1 MLLLGMAVSISELI
15 VLIRGGGE
23 MATGIAHR
31 LHRCQ
36 MRVLITEIAVPT
48 AVRRNVAF
56 AEAVYEGAHTVEG
69 VKAVRLRSCDEAYAA
84 WEQKQIPV
92 FVDPEASIGKVLK
105 PVVVVDAIMAKK
117 NGATNRTDA
126 PVVIGVGP
134 GFTAGVNVHA
144 VVESNR
150 GHHLGRVI
158 WDGAAESYTGIPS
171 SVDGFTASRV
181 LRVPQSGIFHTLR
194 SIGNVIAAGEPIAI
208 VNGELIK
215 AEISGQIRGLLRNG
229 IQVQQGIKA
238 GDIDPRGERGYCDL
252 ISDKSRA
259 IAGGVLEA
267 ILHSLRDLKIHGDIK
282 FQNLKG

>member
-1 MLLLGMAVSISELI
+1 MTVSISELI

-31 LHRCQ
+31 LHRCH
-36 MRVLITEIAVPT
+36 MRVLITEIVMPT
-48 AVRRNVAF
+48 SVRRNVAF
-56 AEAVYEGAHTVEG
+56 AEAVYEGVQTVEG
-69 VKAVRLRSCDEAYAA
+69 VKAVRVGSCDEAYAA
-84 WEQKQIPV
+84 WKQNQIPI
-92 FVDPEASIGKVLK
+92 FVDPEASVGKILK
-105 PVVVVDAIMAKK
+105 PVVIVDAIMAKK
-117 NGATNRTDA
+117 NGVAKLTDA

-158 WDGAAESYTGIPS
+158 WDGPAETDTGIPA
-171 SVDGFTASRV
+171 SVDGYTASRV
-181 LRVPQSGIFHTLR
+181 LRAPQSGTFSALR
-194 SIGNVIAAGEPIAI
+194 AIGDVIATGEPVAH

-229 IQVQQGIKA
+229 IQVQQGSKA
-238 GDIDPRGERGYCDL
+238 GDIDPRGERGYCDS

-267 ILHSLRDLKIHGDIK
+267 VLHSLGDLKIHGDSK
-282 FQNLKG
+282 L

>member
-1 MLLLGMAVSISELI
+1 MSISELM

-31 LHRCQ
+31 LHRCH
-36 MRVLITEIAVPT
+36 MRVLITEIAMPT

-56 AEAVYEGAHTVEG
+56 AEAVYEGAQTVEG
-69 VKAVRLRSCDEAYAA
+69 VKAVRVRSCDEAYAA
-84 WEQKQIPV
+84 WEQNQIPL
-92 FVDPEASIGKVLK
+92 FVDAEASIGKTLK

-117 NGATNRTDA
+117 SGVTKLTDA
-126 PVVIGVGP
+126 PVVIAVGP

-158 WDGAAESYTGIPS
+158 WDGGAESDTGIPA
-171 SVDGFTASRV
+171 SVNGYTASRV
-181 LRVPQSGIFHTLR
+181 LRVPQSGIFNTLR
-194 SIGNVIAAGEPIAI
+194 GIGDVVAAGEPVAI

-215 AEISGQIRGLLRNG
+215 AEISGQLRGLLRNG

-238 GDIDPRGERGYCDL
+238 GDIDPRGERGYCDS

-267 ILHSLRDLKIHGDIK
+267 ILHSLRDLEIHGDIK
-282 FQNLKG
+282 YQNLKG

>member
-1 MLLLGMAVSISELI
+1 MTVSISELI

-31 LHRCQ
+31 LHRCH
-36 MRVLITEIAVPT
+36 MRVLITEIIMPT
-48 AVRRNVAF
+48 SVRRNVAF

-69 VKAVRLRSCDEAYAA
+69 VEAVRAASCDEAYMA
-84 WEQKQIPV
+84 WKRNQIPV
-92 FVDPEASIGKVLK
+92 FVDPEASIREILK
-105 PVVVVDAIMAKK
+105 PVVVIDAIMAKK
-117 NGATNRTDA
+117 NGVARLTDA
-126 PVVIGVGP
+126 PLVIGVGP
-134 GFTAGVNVHA
+134 GFTAGFNVHA

-158 WDGAAESYTGIPS
+158 WDGAAESDTGIPA
-171 SVDGFTASRV
+171 SVDGYTASRV
-181 LRVPQSGIFHTLR
+181 LRVPQSGIFNALR
-194 SIGNVIAAGEPIAI
+194 AIGDVIATGEPVAH

-229 IQVQQGIKA
+229 IQVEQGSKA
-238 GDIDPRGERGYCDL
+238 GDIDPRGERGYCDS

-267 ILHSLRDLKIHGDIK
+267 VLHSLGDLKIHGDFK
-282 FQNLKG
+282 F

>member
-1 MLLLGMAVSISELI
+1 MTVSISELM

-31 LHRCQ
+31 LHRCH
-36 MRVLITEIAVPT
+36 MRVLITEIAMPT
-48 AVRRNVAF
+48 SVRRNVAF
-56 AEAVYEGAHTVEG
+56 AEAVYEGAQTVEG
-69 VKAVRLRSCDEAYAA
+69 IKAVRVGSCDEAYAA
-84 WEQKQIPV
+84 WEQNQIPI
-92 FVDPEASIGKVLK
+92 FVDPEASTGKILK
-105 PVVVVDAIMAKK
+105 PVVIVDAIMAKK
-117 NGATNRTDA
+117 NNVANLADA

-134 GFTAGVNVHA
+134 GFTAGFNVHA

-158 WDGAAESYTGIPS
+158 WDGAAESDTGIPA
-171 SVDGFTASRV
+171 SVDGYTASRV
-181 LRVPQSGIFHTLR
+181 LRVPQSGIFNALR
-194 SIGNVIAAGEPIAI
+194 AIGDVIAAGETVAT

-215 AEISGQIRGLLRNG
+215 AGISGQIRGLLRNG

-238 GDIDPRGERGYCDL
+238 GDIDPRGERGYCDS

-267 ILHSLRDLKIHGDIK
+267 ILHSLRDLEIHGDFKIQNIK
-282 FQNLKG
+282 R